1 MRRGDLFGGRSYDG
15 GRIRV
20 YGCAPGCLVV
30 SLIVSLVLTLLVHL
44 LLRLL

>member
-1 MRRGDLFGGRSYDG
+1 MRRGDLFGGRSYGG
-15 GRIRV
+15 GRIGV

-30 SLIVSLVLTLLVHL
+30 SLIVSIVLTLLVNL